1 MTREDVAPGI
11 DLGSMG
17 GGDRGKG
24 RQGGGEGVYLC
35 AHTKGVMG
43 VRHSCLRCLVGE
55 REGEW
60 GKGVGREKGAG

>member
-1 MTREDVAPGI
+1 MTGEDVAPGI

-17 GGDRGKG
+17 DGIEGRGDREEG
-24 RQGGGEGVYLC
+24 RCVYLC

-43 VRHSCLRCLVGE
+43 DRGSCLRCLVGE